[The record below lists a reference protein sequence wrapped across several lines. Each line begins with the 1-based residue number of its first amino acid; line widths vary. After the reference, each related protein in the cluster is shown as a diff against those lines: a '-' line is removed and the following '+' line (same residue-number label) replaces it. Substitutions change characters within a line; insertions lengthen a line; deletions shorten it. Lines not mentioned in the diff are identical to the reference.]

1 MLSEWFYAK
10 ELHEMFAI
18 VFAGGFLGFFAVAF
32 SILGIKEERLR
43 QESIKLFQ
51 DEDEYDMTYRIN
63 SYYYEILPVYTRNK
77 NHELC
82 ALCVTK

>member
-32 SILGIKEERLR
+32 SILGIKEEIECSLIS
-43 QESIKLFQ
+43 EKTIFIKKL
-51 DEDEYDMTYRIN
+51 
-63 SYYYEILPVYTRNK
+63 
-77 NHELC
+77 
-82 ALCVTK
+82 

>member
-1 MLSEWFYAK
+1 MTMLSEWFYAK

-32 SILGIKEERLR
+32 SVLAIKEEKLR

-51 DEDEYDMTYRIN
+51 DDDGIPKFVRATDEQIGIHN
-63 SYYYEILPVYTRNK
+63 Q
-77 NHELC
+77 
-82 ALCVTK
+82 